1 MVVQENTNKAIAFNT
16 LILYIR
22 LFLNTLTTLFATR
35 YALKALGLVDY
46 GLFAVLGGVLS
57 FISIFNTILV
67 ATTNR
72 YISVAIG
79 KGDKILANT
88 QFNITVVIHITIA
101 IITAILAVPLCRFY
115 VYNYL
120 NYQGDLNI
128 AFIVMLISLIGS
140 IISFIS
146 VPYNG
151 VLIAKER
158 FSVYCVTDIV
168 VYFGKLLL
176 SLSLFYFVA
185 HKLLIYAIG
194 LSILT
199 ALPTI
204 VYYLYCKIH
213 FPEIVYFRVIKDKY
227 KYFDI
232 LKFSGWVSYGAIAV
246 VGKNQGSQILVNT
259 FFNSIMNASLGLA
272 NNINSLINLISQNI
286 AQPVVPQLM
295 KSYACGDYERCNT
308 LLVFSTKFTYLISF
322 LVAFPIMIET
332 EWIFKIWLDE
342 VPPFAVQFT
351 RLLLIDTLITS
362 LNSGISNL
370 IFASGKIKL
379 YQIIVNTLRL
389 MSVFMAFVFLKYG
402 FECYS
407 LMYTYIF
414 FSIIIFFIT
423 QWILRKTLDY
433 NNKLLWVKSYVPSII
448 VTLLCVP
455 LLISSLPFHP
465 ICNMLI
471 VTLYAICV
479 IWFVAFNKDERN
491 SIIQLCFK

>member
-1 MVVQENTNKAIAFNT
+1 MIQENTNRAIAFNT

-22 LFLNTLTTLFATR
+22 LFLNTITTLFATR

-101 IITAILAVPLCRFY
+101 ILTAILAVPLCRIY

-120 NYQGDLNI
+120 NYQGDLNL

-151 VLIAKER
+151 LLIAKER

-168 VYFGKLLL
+168 VYLGKLLL
-176 SLSLFYFVA
+176 SLFLLNFGT

-199 ALPTI
+199 AFPTI

-213 FPEIVYFRVIKDKY
+213 FPDIVYFRVIKDKD
-227 KYFDI
+227 KYFEI
-232 LKFSGWVSYGAIAV
+232 LKFSGWVSYGAVAV

-286 AQPVVPQLM
+286 SQPVVPQLM
-295 KSYACGDYERCNT
+295 KSYANGDYTRCNA
-308 LLVFSTKFTYLISF
+308 LLIFSTKFTYLISF
-322 LVAFPIMIET
+322 LVACPIMIET
-332 EWIFKIWLDE
+332 EWIFKIWLDD
-342 VPPFAVQFT
+342 VPPFAASFT
-351 RLLLIDTLITS
+351 HLLLIDTLITS

-379 YQIIVNTLRL
+379 YQIVVNTLRL
-389 MSVFMAFVFLKYG
+389 MSVIAAYIALKLG
-402 FECYS
+402 FECYA
-407 LMYTYIF
+407 LMYMYIF

-423 QWILRKTLDY
+423 QWILHKTLDY
-433 NNKLLWVKSYVPSII
+433 DNKSLWIKSYFPSILI
-448 VTLLCVP
+448 TVLSIP
-455 LLISSLPFHP
+455 LLIVRLPFHP

-471 VTLYAICV
+471 VSLYVICI
-479 IWFVAFNKDERN
+479 IWLVGFNKHERT
-491 SIIQLCFK
+491 SILRLCLK